1 MTLQRPEQ
9 AGVEPPLEDAGVIE
23 ASVEQDGR
31 TLHLAFDPSRM
42 TDEKAAMLAHQLQ
55 LPSEPRFRKSPLR
68 LKGQACEAAADRLAA
83 KTQRIKGVRH
93 ATASFNSGLM
103 SITFDD
109 AVLPADELLAKV
121 RTTGAAVEPYKAGA
135 SGDEGPRHGLA
146 LIRHWITGDR
156 LAILFVICTFI
167 TMLAGWLSPK
177 FGAAQWF
184 AAICFTIAYIT
195 GGSFAT
201 RSAWQSLRQRT
212 IDVDLL
218 MVLAALGAAYVGDAL
233 EGAMLLFLF
242 SLSNVLQRYAMDRT
256 RRAIQSLM
264 KLRPAQAL
272 TRRNG
277 KTQMLAI
284 EELLVG
290 DRVIVRPGESI
301 PLDGRII
308 EGESSIDESSLTGES
323 LPVQRGVGQ
332 EVFAATI
339 NQTGGIEI
347 SVTHLARDSTIAKLI
362 ELVEVAQSEKAKTQ
376 RFLDR
381 ASQFY
386 AVSVIVF
393 TLLLIV
399 VPQVFFDE
407 GFTAAFYR
415 AITVMVVASPCA
427 LIISTP
433 ASILS
438 AIGGAARK
446 GVLFKGGAHLE
457 RAATVQVVA
466 LDKTGTLTIGKP
478 RVTNVVVGQRTFSQ
492 EEKLTAEAS
501 ELVGLAASVEAK
513 SEHPLARAVLQYAA
527 AAGIEVPE
535 CVAFQST
542 SGKGA
547 SGRVGNHRIAV
558 GSLKYFAEQNITGLD
573 ALLPLVQRLQDEG
586 KTSVVVARL
595 PDETVAGSAGQV
607 IGAIAIADTLRENV
621 PRVLGALRAIGIKR
635 IVMLTGDNARV
646 AKAIAAQA
654 GVDEFHADLLPA
666 QKVQVIRELET
677 IGPVAMVGDGVND
690 APALAAATVGVAMG
704 AAGTDVAM
712 ETADLVLMSDNLAR
726 LPFAFAISRKARR
739 IVYQNIAFA
748 MSVIVILVIAA
759 LGFHLPLP
767 IGVIG
772 HEGST
777 LLVVLNGLRLLMFRH
792 EIE

>member
-1 MTLQRPEQ
+1 MSQSHEQ
-9 AGVEPPLEDAGVIE
+9 DGIDPQLEQAGVIE
-23 ASVEQDGR
+23 ASVEPDGK
-31 TLHLAFDPSRM
+31 TLHIAFDPNRM
-42 TDEKAAMLAHQLQ
+42 TDEKAALLAHQLQ
-55 LPSEPRFRKSPLR
+55 SPSEPRFRRSPLR
-68 LKGQACEAAADRLAA
+68 LKGHACEAAADRLAA
-83 KTQRIKGVRH
+83 KTERIKGVRR
-93 ATASFNSGLM
+93 ATASFNAGVM

-109 AVLPADELLAKV
+109 AVLPQEELLASV
-121 RTTGAAVEPYKAGA
+121 RTTGASVELYKPGLI
-135 SGDEGPRHGLA
+135 DDDRPRHGLA
-146 LIRHWITGDR
+146 LLRYWLTGER
-156 LAILFVICTFI
+156 LAIVFVGCTLI
-167 TMLAGWLSPK
+167 TMLLGWLAPK
-177 FGAAQWF
+177 FDSPAWF
-184 AAICFTIAYIT
+184 APVCFAIAYLT
-195 GGSFAT
+195 GGIFAA
-201 RSAWQSLRQRT
+201 RSAWESLRQRT

-218 MVLAALGAAYVGDAL
+218 MVLAALGAAYVGNAL

-242 SLSNVLQRYAMDRT
+242 SLSNVLQHYAMDRT

-264 KLRPAQAL
+264 KLRPAKAL

-277 KTQMLAI
+277 KTELLPI

-301 PLDGRII
+301 PLDGKII

-323 LPVQRGVGQ
+323 MPVQRGVGQ

-339 NQTGGIEI
+339 NQTGGLEI
-347 SVTHLARDSTIAKLI
+347 SVTHLARESTIAKLI
-362 ELVEVAQSEKAKTQ
+362 QLVEVAQSEKAKTQ

-381 ASQFY
+381 ASQVY
-386 AVSVIVF
+386 AISVIVF
-393 TLLLIV
+393 TVLLII
-399 VPQVFFDE
+399 VPQLFFGE
-407 GFTAAFYR
+407 AFAGAFYR

-466 LDKTGTLTIGKP
+466 LDKTGTLTLGKP
-478 RVTNVVVGQRTFSQ
+478 QVTNIVVGQRTFSQ
-492 EEKLTAEAS
+492 QEPLSPEAS
-501 ELVGLAASVEAK
+501 ELVRLAASVEAK

-527 AAGIEVPE
+527 AAGVEVPE
-535 CVAFQST
+535 CVAFQSS

-547 SGRVGNHRIAV
+547 SGRVGQQRIAV
-558 GSLKYFAEQNITGLD
+558 GSLKYFADQKVAGLD
-573 ALLPLVQRLQDEG
+573 AVLPHVQRLQDEG
-586 KTSVVVARL
+586 KTSVIVARL
-595 PDETVAGSAGQV
+595 PEETAGSEGAV
-607 IGAIAIADTLRENV
+607 LGAIAIADTLRDNV
-621 PRVLGALRAIGIKR
+621 PQVLDSLRALGIKR

-646 AKAIAAQA
+646 ANAIAKQA
-654 GVDEFHADLLPA
+654 GVDEFHADLMPA

-677 IGPVAMVGDGVND
+677 IGPVAMIGDGVND
-690 APALAAATVGVAMG
+690 APALAAATIGVAMG

-739 IVYQNIAFA
+739 IVIQNLTFA
-748 MSVIVILVIAA
+748 MSIIVILVIAA
-759 LGFHLPLP
+759 LGFNLPLP

-777 LLVVLNGLRLLMFRH
+777 LLVVLNGLRLLVFRH
-792 EIE
+792 EVQ